1 MDADPSFTATKDYT
15 TQRYIES
22 QIYSGAMYDTG
33 GGEDIQTYHDRGA
46 YYYFAWPRDGTDRS
60 TRVTVHNQFDIAIGA
75 PNNTTNMRLLL
86 FSHSK
91 QVARVRVQD
100 GRVVDVQLEDA

>member
-1 MDADPSFTATKDYT
+1 MDADPEFTASKDYT
-15 TQRYIES
+15 TQRYAES
-22 QIYSGAMYDTG
+22 QIYSGAMFDTG
-33 GGEDIQTYHDRGA
+33 GAEDIYTYHNRGS

-60 TRVTVHNQFDIAIGA
+60 TRVQVHSQFTDNADV
-75 PNNTTNMRLLL
+75 NNMRILL

-100 GRVVDVQLEDA
+100 GMVTDVQLEDA

>member
-1 MDADPSFTATKDYT
+1 MF
-15 TQRYIES
+15 
-22 QIYSGAMYDTG
+22 DTG
-33 GGEDIQTYHDRGA
+33 GGEDIQTFHDRGA

-60 TRVTVHNQFDIAIGA
+60 TRVTVHQQFNA
-75 PNNTTNMRLLL
+75 TTDTKHLRLLL